1 MRYPRRGGGAWKSL
15 PEPSCYP
22 ATEPPLFSN
31 KYKAFPPWSAIGGK
45 EIRTHRL
52 LQVCL
57 LLSPSLFSF
66 ILSRRVFYVFAR
78 GLRKTA
84 TTKTYRRLMA
94 AYSVSGRVSTGSRRG
109 ARLSLRTT
117 YRSRRLSLSRQA
129 VTERETSPLTPYAI
143 PFHAPIGNSYSDP
156 IFTDLRLLVIHSI
169 EPLNSFCYC
178 RFIFHAVLS
187 PPRAVNIIA
196 SFNSNFLPQCVR
208 EYECQSIMNHDY
220 SW

>member
-1 MRYPRRGGGAWKSL
+1 MIGNRRKRNSNASAPAGLSSPLSVLILIHSL
-15 PEPSCYP
+15 
-22 ATEPPLFSN
+22 A
-31 KYKAFPPWSAIGGK
+31 KG
-45 EIRTHRL
+45 
-52 LQVCL
+52 
-57 LLSPSLFSF
+57 
-66 ILSRRVFYVFAR
+66 ILRVAR

-94 AYSVSGRVSTGSRRG
+94 AYSVSGRISTGSRRG
-109 ARLSLRTT
+109 ARLSLRTA

-178 RFIFHAVLS
+178 RFIFTLFYLRQELLILS
-187 PPRAVNIIA
+187 PVLM
-196 SFNSNFLPQCVR
+196 S
-208 EYECQSIMNHDY
+208 
-220 SW
+220 